1 MTLELWPAFVAAS
14 AMSWLVMPGIGFS
27 RAG

>member
-14 AMSWLVMPGIGFS
+14 ARQL
-27 RAG
+27 AGGEPHHEQGQ